1 MNRLEGRVAIIT
13 GAARGMGAA
22 HARAFVREGARVVLT
37 DVLEDEGRRV
47 AAEIG
52 DRARFVTHD
61 VSRAEDW
68 DRVVAAAEQ
77 AFGDVGIL
85 VNNAGMGFASPLEAT
100 TEAQFRRVVEV
111 NQVSVFLGMKAVL
124 ASMTRAGGGSI
135 VNVSSVAGLAGSVG
149 ATAYA
154 ASKFAVTGMTKV
166 AAKELASRGI
176 RVNSVHPGLIDTP
189 MIQIPES
196 LEIVRAAAA
205 ATPLGRVAQPEEVS
219 NLVVFLASGESSFI
233 TGAAHVVDGGF
244 LP

>member
-189 MIQIPES
+189 MIQLPES

>member
-1 MNRLEGRVAIIT
+1 MNRLDGRVAIIT

-52 DRARFVTHD
+52 ERARFVTHD

-85 VNNAGMGFASPLEAT
+85 INNAGMGFASPLEAT

-189 MIQIPES
+189 MIQIPEA
-196 LEIVRAAAA
+196 LDIIRAAAL